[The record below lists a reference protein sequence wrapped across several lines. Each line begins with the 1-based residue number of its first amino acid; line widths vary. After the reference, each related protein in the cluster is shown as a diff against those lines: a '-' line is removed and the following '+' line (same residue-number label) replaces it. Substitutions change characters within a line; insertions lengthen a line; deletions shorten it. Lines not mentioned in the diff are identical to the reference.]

1 MSMDQETCRLCISI
15 AEDVKL
21 EAEKAAVGMSYGELY
36 GEHCKIEAAQEII
49 DRIRAA
55 LDATSHG

>member
-1 MSMDQETCRLCISI
+1 MDKATLEACISI

-21 EAEKAAVGMSYGELY
+21 NAERAAAHLSYSELY

-49 DRIRAA
+49 DRIRRVMDQ
-55 LDATSHG
+55 L